1 MITALG
7 CARSDRISLW
17 IRQTLVL
24 ERLDSLLSVTHQR
37 TASKPING
45 NGNGLGLVQP
55 NAFPPTPPSMSPP
68 EYSTLPDANRP
79 KHSETGTRAK
89 NDSSSDPP
97 HDQTADKQPSR
108 VPTSVGTPGS
118 ATSSLKAPRTMSDF
132 AHEQRKRQE
141 ARPHLQKRSP
151 SDFASEPDE
160 EILDFGKPSVPATP
174 SSNALWLTDISGRR
188 AKRKLGS
195 DSEPDEE
202 ELEFGRPSKEI
213 KKAKTASQSPASVSY
228 GTPTI
233 GASQSELAPSPRRS
247 IQHSTLPASPIPSP
261 SYAPPGPSPLATA
274 PVISV
279 DSGSDEEDDDSS
291 DSEVEPELPTFNPS
305 RTVEV
310 DAYTAADGDGEEDD
324 FLAAAFNNPDDT
336 MAVQGDAASNHSG

>member
-1 MITALG
+1 M
-7 CARSDRISLW
+7 
-17 IRQTLVL
+17 LVL

-37 TASKPING
+37 TASKPVPHN
-45 NGNGLGLVQP
+45 NGLQP
-55 NAFPPTPPSMSPP
+55 TFPPTPPSMSPP
-68 EYSTLPDANRP
+68 EYSALPDASRP
-79 KHSETGTRAK
+79 KHTDTATRAK
-89 NDSSSDPP
+89 IDSGSEPP

-108 VPTSVGTPGS
+108 VSTSVGTPGS

-141 ARPHLQKRSP
+141 ARPHLQKRSA

-160 EILDFGKPSVPATP
+160 EILDFGKPSVPAT
-174 SSNALWLTDISGRR
+174 SSTNALRLSDIPRR

-213 KKAKTASQSPASVSY
+213 KKPKTASQSPVSVSY
-228 GTPTI
+228 GTPTN
-233 GASQSELAPSPRRS
+233 GASQSELVPSPRRS
-247 IQHSTLPASPIPSP
+247 IQHSTLPASPMPSP
-261 SYAPPGPSPLATA
+261 SYIPPGPSPLATA

-279 DSGSDEEDDDSS
+279 DSGSEEEDEDSS

-305 RTVEV
+305 RINQPIEV
-310 DAYTAADGDGEEDD
+310 DAYMAVDGDGEEDD
-324 FLAAAFNNPDDT
+324 FLAAALNNP
-336 MAVQGDAASNHSG
+336 AVQGDAASNHSG